1 MGPLGRLVAHELRQK
16 LDPLAAL
23 GFADLNA
30 ADVVSRARAI
40 GSLQKAGVHI
50 DEARRVVGL

>member
-1 MGPLGRLVAHELRQK
+1 MSPLGRLVAHELRLK

-23 GFADLNA
+23 GFKDLNA

-40 GSLQKAGVHI
+40 GSLVKAQVPL
-50 DEARRVVGL
+50 DEARKVVGL